1 MARFT
6 VPLCRGHHRQL
17 HQAGNEVTWWENLQ
31 IDAMAIAKGLW
42 KQSHT
47 NEIAPQTQSMTIN
60 ITKTM
65 AKN

>member
-1 MARFT
+1 
-6 VPLCRGHHRQL
+6 L

-31 IDAMAIAKGLW
+31 IDALAIAKGLW